1 MNSKTITGTPTAI
14 LDKLN
19 AEVVRIMNL
28 PDVKERFTSIATPIE
43 TNTRAQFTAFV
54 KSEIEK
60 WGKAVRESGAKVE

>member
-1 MNSKTITGTPTAI
+1 
-14 LDKLN
+14 
-19 AEVVRIMNL
+19 VRIANL
-28 PDVKERFTSIATPIE
+28 PDVKERFNAIATPLE